1 MKELN
6 VLKKDNKT
14 KSGFTIFITGLSGAG
29 KSTTARALYAALS
42 ATEERPVVLLDGD
55 AVRKHLSPDLGFSR
69 EDREANL
76 KRAGLMAKEI
86 TEKGGIAICAFI
98 APYERSR
105 RANRELISQ
114 HGGYIEVYLSTPL
127 EVCEKRDPNGLY
139 AKARQGLIK
148 YFTGIDDPYE
158 APKNPEITI
167 DTSDLTPDQVVTR
180 ILTYLRKQGYVKV
193 NGG

>member
-1 MKELN
+1 M
-6 VLKKDNKT
+6 
-14 KSGFTIFITGLSGAG
+14 
-29 KSTTARALYAALS
+29 
-42 ATEERPVVLLDGD
+42 VLLDGD

-76 KRAGLMAKEI
+76 KRVGLMAKEI

-98 APYERSR
+98 APYEKSR
-105 RANRELISQ
+105 QANRELISQ
-114 HGGYIEVYLSTPL
+114 SGGYIEIYLSTPI

-148 YFTGIDDPYE
+148 HFTGIDDPYE
-158 APKNPEITI
+158 APQNPEITI
-167 DTSDLTPDQVVTR
+167 DTSNLTPEQVVKR
-180 ILTYLRKQGYVKV
+180 ILAYLRKQGYVKV

>member
-1 MKELN
+1 M
-6 VLKKDNKT
+6 
-14 KSGFTIFITGLSGAG
+14 
-29 KSTTARALYAALS
+29 
-42 ATEERPVVLLDGD
+42 VLLDGD

-139 AKARQGLIK
+139 AKARQGLIEH
-148 YFTGIDDPYE
+148 FTGIDDPYE
-158 APKNPEITI
+158 APQNPEITI
-167 DTSDLTPDQVVTR
+167 DTSNLTPEQVVKR